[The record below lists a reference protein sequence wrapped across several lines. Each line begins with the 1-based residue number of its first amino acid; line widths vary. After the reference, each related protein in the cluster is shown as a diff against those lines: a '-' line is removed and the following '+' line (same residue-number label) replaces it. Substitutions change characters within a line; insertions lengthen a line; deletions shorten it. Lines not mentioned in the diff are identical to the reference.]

1 MRLDFQQTLSAT
13 IFQFQF
19 SANFFRQHHLKTD
32 FFFNYFFKKPGT
44 ENEFEFTTKVATE
57 IESWLMWFNVSR
69 LVAFCETSELRTVR

>member
-1 MRLDFQQTLSAT
+1 
-13 IFQFQF
+13 
-19 SANFFRQHHLKTD
+19 LKAD

-69 LVAFCETSELRTVR
+69 LVAFAKPTNSVLSAKIIVLREKWE